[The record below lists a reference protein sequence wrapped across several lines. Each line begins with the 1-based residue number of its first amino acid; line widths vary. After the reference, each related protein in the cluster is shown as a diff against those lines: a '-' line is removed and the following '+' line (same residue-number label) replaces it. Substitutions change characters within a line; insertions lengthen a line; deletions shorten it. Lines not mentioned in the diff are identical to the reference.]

1 MTCASCNNSN
11 KDKSDM
17 KFSEQWLREWVNPPV
32 STAELAEQLTMA
44 GLEVDAIEAV
54 AGDFDK
60 VVVGEVISLEP
71 HPDADKLRVCQVDVG
86 GKAPLQIVCGA
97 ANVHAGMK
105 APVALIGASLPGDF
119 KIKKSKLR
127 GVESFGMLCS
137 AKELGLAENADG
149 LLPLAADAPVGQ
161 SVRDYLHLDD
171 VSIELGLTPNR
182 GDCLGIEGVAREVAV
197 LNRLD
202 LAGPL
207 IAPVKAAI
215 KDSLPV
221 KLSAPMDCP
230 QYCGRVIRGIDP
242 KATTPL
248 WMQERLRRS
257 GLRSLSPVVD
267 VTNYVLLE
275 LGQPMHA
282 FDLGKLQGGIEVR
295 HATQGEKLLLLDG
308 QSIELQVGSLVIA
321 DASGP
326 LALAGIM
333 GGEESAVHDGTR
345 DIFLESAFFSPPA
358 IAGKARS
365 YGLHT
370 DSSHRFER
378 GVSPAL
384 QQRAMERATRLLLD
398 IVGGQAGPV
407 IHAVE
412 TTQLPQRTP
421 IRLRQA
427 RISRV
432 LGNVLP
438 EDTVSDILRRL
449 DMQPQADPAGWSVT
463 PPAFRFDIAIEE
475 DLIEEVGRVYGYNRL
490 ALEQPL
496 SPLQMGAIPE
506 ARQSLRR
513 IRQSLVDLGFQEAVT
528 YSFVDP
534 KFQQALDPEVAA
546 IPLAN
551 PISADMSVMRTN
563 LWPGLVQ
570 AMLYNLNRQ
579 QNRLFLFECG
589 LKFVQQSHDLK
600 QEMVI
605 AGLLSGTAVPNQW
618 ATPKRAVD
626 FYDAKGALESLFE
639 LTGCFESFNFVSGQH
654 PALHPGQTAQI
665 LREGLQ
671 IGWLGAIH
679 PRVAKSLNID
689 QTMYL
694 FELTTD
700 SLQRGSLPAY
710 QAVSKY
716 PAIRRDLAIV
726 VDQSV
731 SAQNVQ
737 DCVRKAAPQTLIKVE
752 LFDMY
757 TGEGIDSGRKSL
769 ALGLTLQD
777 LSRTLTDSDVE
788 AVQQRII
795 EQLQT
800 DLGATLRQ

>member
-1 MTCASCNNSN
+1 
-11 KDKSDM
+11 M
-17 KFSEQWLREWVNPPV
+17 KFSEQWLREWVNPPI

-54 AGDFDK
+54 AGEFDQ
-60 VVVGEVISLEP
+60 VVVGEVISLEK
-71 HPDADKLRVCQVDVG
+71 HPDADKLRVCQVHVG
-86 GKAPLQIVCGA
+86 DSTPLQIVCGA
-97 ANVHAGMK
+97 VNVHVGMK

-137 AKELGLAENADG
+137 AKELGLAESSEG

-161 SVRDYLHLDD
+161 PIRDYLQLDD

-197 LNRLD
+197 LNL
-202 LAGPL
+202 LEVSGPQ
-207 IAPVKAAI
+207 IESVEATI
-215 KDSLPV
+215 KDTFAV
-221 KLSAPMDCP
+221 KLTAEADCP
-230 QYCGRVIRGIDP
+230 QYCGRVIRGIKP
-242 KATTPL
+242 AATTPL

-282 FDLGKLQGGIEVR
+282 FDLAKLQGGIDVR
-295 HATQGEKLLLLDG
+295 HAKQGEKLLLLDG
-308 QSIELQVGSLVIA
+308 QTIELLPGTLVIA

-333 GGEESAVHDGTR
+333 GGEESAVHDDTV
-345 DIFLESAFFSPPA
+345 DIFLESAFFNPLS

-378 GVSPAL
+378 GVSPEL
-384 QQRAMERATRLLLD
+384 QPRAMERATQLLLD
-398 IVGGQAGPV
+398 IVGGKPGPIMHV
-407 IHAVE
+407 ASKAHLPVRSAITLRE
-412 TTQLPQRTP
+412 TRVGH
-421 IRLRQA
+421 
-427 RISRV
+427 V
-432 LGNVLP
+432 LGTELP
-438 EDTVSDILRRL
+438 GDEISSILTRL
-449 DMQPQADPAGWSVT
+449 GMLLASNKTGWSVT
-463 PPAFRFDIAIEE
+463 PPAFRFDITIEE
-475 DLIEEVGRVYGYNRL
+475 DLIEEVARVYGYNRL
-490 ALEQPL
+490 TLQQPI
-496 SPLQMGAIPE
+496 SPMQMGSLPE
-506 ARQSLRR
+506 ANLAMRR
-513 IRQSLVDLGFQEAVT
+513 IREVLVDQGFQEAVT

-534 KFQQALDPEVAA
+534 RFQQALDPGVTA
-546 IPLAN
+546 IALAN
-551 PISADMSVMRTN
+551 PISAEMSVMRTN
-563 LWPGLVQ
+563 LWAGLAQAVQ
-570 AMLYNLNRQ
+570 YNLNRQ

-589 LKFVQQSHDLK
+589 LKFVQQPTDLK
-600 QEMVI
+600 QEMVL
-605 AGLLSGTAVPNQW
+605 AGLLTGTAVPKQW
-618 ATPKRAVD
+618 GEAKRAAD
-626 FYDAKGALESLFE
+626 FYDAKGTLELLFE
-639 LTGCFESFNFVSGQH
+639 LTGCSSSFSFLSGKHQ
-654 PALHPGQTAQI
+654 ALHPGQTAQI
-665 LREGLQ
+665 QRDGEHV
-671 IGWLGAIH
+671 GWLGAIH
-679 PRVAKSLNID
+679 PQVAKSLDID

-726 VDQSV
+726 VDRSI

-737 DCVRKAAPQTLIKVE
+737 DCVRKAAPQTLVKVE

-777 LSRTLTDSDVE
+777 LSRTLTDSDVD
-788 AVQQRII
+788 AVMERVIKV
-795 EQLQT
+795 LQA
-800 DLGATLRQ
+800 DVGATLRQ